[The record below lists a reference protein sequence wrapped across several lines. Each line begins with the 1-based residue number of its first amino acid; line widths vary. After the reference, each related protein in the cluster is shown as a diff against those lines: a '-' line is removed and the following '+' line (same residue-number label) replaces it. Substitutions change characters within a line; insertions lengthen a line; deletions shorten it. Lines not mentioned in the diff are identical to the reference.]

1 MIFVTVGT
9 QLPFDR
15 LVMAVDEWA
24 KDKDIE
30 VFAQTGETSVKPKS
44 IKHAEYLKPSEADKM
59 FREATLIVSH
69 AGVGSILSALKYKKP
84 ILILPRRA
92 SLGEHRNEHQL
103 ATAKWVGSRSGINV
117 AWDENELIEVLN
129 SAQFKAGESISDFA
143 SPELIY
149 NVKAFIAM
157 KDVKANKTTSS
168 LFSNLNFRSCFNSS
182 ITKSLMTV
190 VLLSLSAF

>member
-15 LVMAVDEWA
+15 LVTAVDGWA
-24 KDKDIE
+24 KEKDVE
-30 VFAQTGETSVKPKS
+30 VFAQTGETSIKPTT
-44 IKHAEYLKPSEADKM
+44 IRHAEYLTPTEADKM

-84 ILILPRRA
+84 IVILPRRA

-103 ATAKWVGSRSGINV
+103 ATAKWVGARSGITV
-117 AWDENELIEVLN
+117 AWDENELLKVLD
-129 SAQFKAGESISDFA
+129 SAKFHAGESISDFA

-157 KDVKANKTTSS
+157 KDAKSSKKSNS
-168 LFSNLNFRSCFNSS
+168 LFNSLSLHRCFNNSV
-182 ITKSLMTV
+182 TKSLMIL
-190 VLLSLSAF
+190 VLSFSAF